1 MTEICND
8 NEHYFILEI
17 GTERGAMVVEG
28 LDLQDADCGQIEAA
42 AAVSKNASKQQR
54 SLNTYNLKQR
64 IYDNIEN
71 KAYFADVADRCLNCA
86 NCTMV
91 CPTCFCSTVEDVTD
105 LAGESAQRVRYWDSC
120 FNASHS
126 YIVGGSVRQSG
137 DSRYRQ
143 WLMHKLAIAGAQAKY
158 LSVSLILEEGLDMQV
173 LHRILVSMR
182 RAADETGVRNV
193 TGVTKVVDRGKGDGL
208 YINTTGLGFVN
219 EQVKIHPQ
227 QIKPGDRILVSGDLG
242 RHGIAVMAK
251 REGLQFDSQIES
263 DCAPLNKIVQ
273 ELIESGIDIHCLR
286 DITRGG
292 LVSIL
297 NEMDDAAAVGF
308 ELEEQVI
315 PFNTEV
321 RAACELLGGW
331 IHFMWHARG
340 DLLLLLKKSRL
351 IKPLN

>member
-1 MTEICND
+1 MDSGYASRREELLLVAVNCSRSAATCFCTSVNTGPKARNNFDIALTEICND
-8 NEHYFILEI
+8 NEHYFVLEI

-91 CPTCFCSTVEDVTD
+91 CPTCFCSTVEDDTD

-143 WLMHKLAIAGAQAKY
+143 WLMHKLASWQ
-158 LSVSLILEEGLDMQV
+158 D
-173 LHRILVSMR
+173 
-182 RAADETGVRNV
+182 
-193 TGVTKVVDRGKGDGL
+193 
-208 YINTTGLGFVN
+208 
-219 EQVKIHPQ
+219 
-227 QIKPGDRILVSGDLG
+227 
-242 RHGIAVMAK
+242 
-251 REGLQFDSQIES
+251 QFDSLGCVGCGRCITW
-263 DCAPLNKIVQ
+263 CPV
-273 ELIESGIDIHCLR
+273 GIDLTAEIDR
-286 DITRGG
+286 
-292 LVSIL
+292 L
-297 NEMDDAAAVGF
+297 NE
-308 ELEEQVI
+308 
-315 PFNTEV
+315 TT
-321 RAACELLGGW
+321 
-331 IHFMWHARG
+331 
-340 DLLLLLKKSRL
+340 
-351 IKPLN
+351 